1 MNANTLRLIIPCLA
15 LLVMHPASAEISGRL
30 FFTPEQRAMLDNA
43 RRQNIQQATEE
54 QAAMSGGVTFN
65 GVVQRSDGRAT
76 LWVNNRPM
84 SGADAANRFGPVKNG
99 NPVLKMPYPG
109 QSIDLKVG
117 QRLDPVTGRAVEP
130 YQGRPKNEAA
140 KEAPKPDS
148 LASRE
153 KVPDK
158 RIPPTNTEPEAYP

>member
-1 MNANTLRLIIPCLA
+1 MNANTFRTTILCLA
-15 LLVMHPASAEISGRL
+15 LLSAYPASAEISGRL

-54 QAAMSGGVTFN
+54 QAAMSGGMTFN

-84 SGADAANRFGPVKNG
+84 SGADASNRFGPAKNG
-99 NPVLKMPYPG
+99 SPVLKMPYPG

-117 QRLDPVTGRAVEP
+117 QRLDPVTGRAVES
-130 YQGRPKNEAA
+130 YQGRPKTEPA
-140 KEAPKPDS
+140 KEAPKP
-148 LASRE
+148 ASNTGKE
-153 KVPDK
+153 KAPDK
-158 RIPPTNTEPEAYP
+158 RPPAPGAEPETLP